1 MRVKGKY
8 NKVKVVKDEYK
19 QKAFCKLYNCLPE
32 DYYKYRNALTCES
45 CGVVFGE
52 PKTRFA
58 KCQDHDHNTGKIRGI
73 ICNDCNTAE
82 GRLATVAR
90 AKSLL
95 EYMNKWQS

>member
-58 KCQDHDHNTGKIRGI
+58 KCTWFASLSPLQNFCKRAVTGESKH
-73 ICNDCNTAE
+73 
-82 GRLATVAR
+82 
-90 AKSLL
+90 
-95 EYMNKWQS
+95 